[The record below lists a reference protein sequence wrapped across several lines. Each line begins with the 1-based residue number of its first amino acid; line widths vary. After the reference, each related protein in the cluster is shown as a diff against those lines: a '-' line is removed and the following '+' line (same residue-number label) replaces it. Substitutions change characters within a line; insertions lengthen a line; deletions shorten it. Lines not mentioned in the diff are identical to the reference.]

1 MINNRFFPI
10 AALLHLLVFCNLDM
24 YADVTFHVE
33 DLAKM
38 ESMFFKQSC
47 GAVAG
52 NMVRQYS
59 YYKNVPGNRED
70 DGIVYVNFQTDS
82 IASYDNN
89 SFAKGMMNA
98 FANHWPV
105 VLSPDVIWLLI
116 SQSFADY
123 VNKYPKKVG
132 KLIVDYDGMMKLTAL
147 TSQDLMQESSLQLWE
162 EVLDQFTKQIADNT
176 KNGLA
181 QVLDASFSTTGPT
194 ERLVSRMTL
203 MSAVKPYFNYEVIYL
218 VCGIPDITL
227 TGTSDDWRQVRQKAA
242 SLRGYG
248 IDWWIDE
255 LDPILEQFIKASEG
269 QADTGFWQDMV
280 MKKRP
285 GQIRYAS
292 CDGSETSE
300 FDGWFLKFYPYDQKG
315 RTPSQVKYNHPL
327 RPEIVCVPFKY
338 KVINPELDLEMEYDL
353 ELWGGIVGVLQ
364 NPKDESITPQI
375 GWMLRRADK

>member
-1 MINNRFFPI
+1 MGKMILPI
-10 AALLHLLVFCNLDM
+10 ILSAFCCINV

-33 DLAKM
+33 DLAKRDDRLYLQP
-38 ESMFFKQSC
+38 SRS
-47 GAVAG
+47 VAEM
-52 NMVRQYS
+52 MVSNYRYYNEIKGERQP
-59 YYKNVPGNRED
+59 ND
-70 DGIVYVNFQTDS
+70 ILYVNFQTDS
-82 IASYDNN
+82 LANYDNN
-89 SFAKGMMNA
+89 SFAKGLMSA

-105 VLSPDVIWLLI
+105 TLSPDAIWLLI

-123 VNKYPKKVG
+123 VNKYPEKVG
-132 KLIVDYDGMMKLTAL
+132 KLIVDHDGMMKLTAL

-227 TGTSDDWRQVRQKAA
+227 TGTPDDWRQVRQKAA

-338 KVINPELDLEMEYDL
+338 KVINPELNFEMEYDL

-364 NPKDESITPQI
+364 NPKDCSITPQI